1 MGHTTTLRTTEPEPT
16 RGQAAGAV
24 SHNSS
29 EAARTG
35 VVEGYYETGAHK
47 AKAEFISTY

>member
-1 MGHTTTLRTTEPEPT
+1 MGRTTTLRTTEPEPAP
-16 RGQAAGAV
+16 GQATGAV

-35 VVEGYYETGAHK
+35 VVERYYETGAHK
-47 AKAEFISTY
+47 AEAEFISAH